1 MTSAPMLHIVSGKG
15 GTGKSTM
22 ACALAI
28 ALAEAGKRVLLVETE
43 GRQSLAALLG
53 LPSLGYTETR
63 VDGPW
68 NGALWAQSIEPA
80 PALADYVGMF
90 FPLPGAGS
98 VLQRSGATT
107 FVTALAPGL
116 RDVLITGK
124 FCEAARRRRGPQYQF
139 DAVVVDAPPTGRVH
153 TFLNVTNAVSLVS
166 PPGTVR
172 AHAERIRDII
182 GHPRTQVHLV
192 VNDDAAAVSETG
204 EAVALLQALG
214 IHIGVLVHNRAPV
227 AWPRLPEGPRVEHL
241 LHAAGADGGSVM
253 LAQALLRAAEQSA
266 ERMAASD
273 AAIAPLRTGAYPVVE
288 VPDTTAATVTDMPR
302 RLARL
307 IDLDIFGASA

>member
-15 GTGKSTM
+15 GTGKSTI
-22 ACALAI
+22 ACALAV
-28 ALAEAGKRVLLVETE
+28 ALAESGKRVLVVETE

-53 LPSLGYTETR
+53 LQSTGYTETR
-63 VDGPW
+63 VTGPW
-68 NGALWAQSIEPA
+68 AGALWAQSIEPA

-124 FCEAARRRRGPQYQF
+124 FCEAARRRRGPGYQF

-153 TFLNVTNAVSLVS
+153 TFLNVTNAVSMVS

-172 AHAERIRDII
+172 AHAERIREVI
-182 GHPRTQVHLV
+182 GHPRTRVHLV
-192 VNDDAAAVSETG
+192 VNDDEAAVSETR
-204 EAVALLQALG
+204 EAVVALEALN
-214 IHIGVLVHNRAPV
+214 IHVGAVVHNRAPA
-227 AWPRLPEGPRVEHL
+227 AWPNLPGPARVEEL
-241 LHAAGADGGSVM
+241 LQAANVGAQRQV
-253 LAQALLRAAEQSA
+253 LAEALLRAADRCA
-266 ERMAASD
+266 ARTAASD
-273 AAIAPLRTGAYPVVE
+273 GAVAPLHECGHPIIE
-288 VPDTTAATVTDMPR
+288 VPETTAATVADLPL

-307 IDLDIFGASA
+307 IDLEIIEGRG